1 MGMGI
6 NTGERSGDGVKR
18 GGASA
23 FSLLELLVVL
33 FIIALVVSILFP
45 VLGGARESARRA
57 ATLSQIQNL
66 TQASKQFELDNRRLP
81 GYFAPNVMGANT
93 NAIRGFTQM
102 QNIMLDL
109 AGGITSA
116 AADGVAV
123 IDDVGPQTTA
133 ANNVTVDIGQIGA
146 PTGKGGTSS
155 KSYYAPDRAS
165 LIVQDKPG
173 QVVAGTNN
181 VKLPHVVDAFGTP
194 LLAWAA
200 DETVTINKDNF
211 AAKDTGTTINGP
223 YAFYWAQ
230 NAGILS
236 GDAVGK
242 KARKQIY
249 IPGDDNPATNIPFS
263 LLGANRP
270 DPLLPK
276 TMMGVFGHPSYPIPN
291 ITPEAPSAALGKI
304 VFHSAGSDG
313 YYLGSQERGGRIAN
327 GNQPPDTGAIK
338 YGTNSDNKVDFD
350 DLIIGAGN

>member
-1 MGMGI
+1 MGMGM
-6 NTGERSGDGVKR
+6 NTGEGASDGAKR

-81 GYFAPNVMGANT
+81 GYFAPNVMGANA
-93 NAIRGFTQM
+93 NVMRGFTQM

-116 AADGVAV
+116 APDGVAV
-123 IDDVGPQTTA
+123 IDDVGPQTA
-133 ANNVTVDIGQIGA
+133 ATNNVTVDIGQIGA

-155 KSYYAPDRAS
+155 KSYYAPDRSS
-165 LIVQDKPG
+165 LIVQDKTG
-173 QVVAGTNN
+173 QVVASASN

-194 LLAWAA
+194 LLAWAQ

-211 AAKDTGTTINGP
+211 AAVDTGTTINGP

-236 GDAVGK
+236 ADVVGK
-242 KARKQIY
+242 KARSQKF
-249 IPGDDNPATNIPFS
+249 GANIAYS
-263 LLGANRP
+263 LLGAGRP
-270 DPLLPK
+270 SATTAIPE
-276 TMMGVFGHPSYPIPN
+276 TMVGIFGHPSYPLPN
-291 ITPEAPSAALGKI
+291 ITPERPSSALGKVI
-304 VFHSAGSDG
+304 FHSAGSDG
-313 YYLGSQERGGRIAN
+313 YFLGTEERGGKLAN
-327 GNQPPDTGAIK
+327 GATSKAPK
-338 YGTNSDNKVDFD
+338 YGANVDNKVDFD